1 MSDHESHGHSHDSH
15 SKGHDGHDEH
25 GHGNGHNGHN
35 GHEEQWGDYN
45 SAPLEPSQLPPVS
58 PALLIAFGTALT
70 FLLCMIVASSFMLAT
85 ADEGRPHVEAEAG
98 QHESGAEK
106 SEKQE

>member
-1 MSDHESHGHSHDSH
+1 MSDHDAHAHSHD
-15 SKGHDGHDEH
+15 DHDEN
-25 GHGNGHNGHN
+25 GHGNGHN

-45 SAPLEPSQLPPVS
+45 SAPPEPSQLPPVS

-85 ADEGRPHVEAEAG
+85 ADEGRPHAEAEAE

-106 SEKQE
+106 RETQKE